1 MAVICMD
8 NNDRVVYHTMNI
20 TNEEGMFKLI
30 VDRHINGK
38 KLMVNGCVVKLVSS
52 THSDC
57 NVLTDFSGGKT
68 GVKLRSPSL
77 VYQDITEYTIPPFS
91 FTSPMCDDKDID
103 KPAQVNDD

>member
-8 NNDRVVYHTMNI
+8 DKNRVVYHSVNS
-20 TNEEGMFKLI
+20 TNEEGTFKLI

-38 KLMVNGCVVKLVSS
+38 KLMANRCVVKLVSS
-52 THSDC
+52 THPDC
-57 NVLTDFSGGKT
+57 NVLTDFSGGKS

-91 FTSPMCDDKDID
+91 FTSPMCDDADID
-103 KPAQVNDD
+103 KQLILG